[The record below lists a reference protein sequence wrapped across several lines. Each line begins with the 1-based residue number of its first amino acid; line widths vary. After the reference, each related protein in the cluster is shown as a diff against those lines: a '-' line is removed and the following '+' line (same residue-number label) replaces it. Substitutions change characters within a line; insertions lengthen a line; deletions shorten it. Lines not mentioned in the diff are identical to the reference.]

1 MARLNERRARCVAAQ
16 LSVSEEECE
25 ALLESNNIA
34 LFVDNVRAE
43 TAEARRALRDVEA
56 RHEELARLE
65 AALVDVRDLF
75 TQLAHLV
82 AQQVCVCAVS
92 DPRARFTML
101 ACVPSTINTQ

>member
-1 MARLNERRARCVAAQ
+1 MARLNERRARRVAAQ

-82 AQQVCVCAVS
+82 AQQVYSAVS

-101 ACVPSTINTQ
+101 ARVPSTINTQ